1 MDDIVRISAGE
12 LDKEP
17 TRYRGIAR
25 SHPVIVTTEGR
36 DDTVLISAAEYQR
49 LKRRDR
55 LVRRPWEFTDREI
68 EALRKAEAPPESAA
82 FDHEYQP
89 QPS

>member
-17 TRYRGIAR
+17 TRYRDIAR
-25 SHPVIVTTEGR
+25 SHPVIVTSEGR
-36 DDTVLISAAEYQR
+36 DETVMISAAEYQR

-55 LVRRPWEFTDREI
+55 LVRRPWEFSDQEM
-68 EALRKAEAPPESAA
+68 EAIRRSEAPAETAA